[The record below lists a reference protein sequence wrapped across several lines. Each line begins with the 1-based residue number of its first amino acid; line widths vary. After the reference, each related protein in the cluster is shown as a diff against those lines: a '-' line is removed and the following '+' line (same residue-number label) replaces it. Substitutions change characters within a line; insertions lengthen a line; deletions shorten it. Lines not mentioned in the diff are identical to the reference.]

1 MMHNIMSMFFVKNA
15 TKVLQVAV
23 ISRIEMAK
31 SYPVRGLVVVDIIMY
46 IYIQLKLIRPP
57 HG

>member
-15 TKVLQVAV
+15 TKVLQGAV

>member
-1 MMHNIMSMFFVKNA
+1 MSMFFVKNA

>member
-46 IYIQLKLIRPP
+46 IYIQLKLIRPS
-57 HG
+57 HS